1 MSVPRVTSEGMRGR
15 GGVLLVSCYEL
26 GHQPLGVAWPMAFL
40 SRAGFKPVC
49 RDVSVDA
56 LSRSEIRR
64 AAVVVIAVPMHTAL
78 QLGVRVAGMVL
89 EENPDCRVV
98 FQGLYAVLNSAILED
113 VGAAACLG
121 GESEN
126 SLVSLLESWE
136 RGEDGDRV
144 QVDVKRQEFPVP
156 DRTSL
161 PELGRY
167 AALELVDDSGRLRTI
182 KGGSVEASRGC
193 RHLCTH
199 CPIPPVYGG
208 KFVAVPV
215 EVVLAD
221 VAQQV
226 DSGAGHITFADPDFL
241 NGPTHALRVARAL
254 NETFPDVTFD
264 FTAKIEHLVE
274 RGEVLQEL
282 VACGA
287 TFVVSAV
294 EALSDRVLQ
303 TLDKG
308 HGREDVGEA
317 LRRCREAG
325 LPMRP
330 TWVPFTP
337 WSTMADFREILE
349 FVGGQGLVTHVDP
362 VQYSIRLLVPP
373 GSLLEN
379 HAGFM
384 PHRRELD
391 REALSWNWV
400 HPDPEM
406 DVLQRDVAQLVENAA
421 GAGHSG
427 TETFLHVAELAG
439 VSLTPD
445 QVAVTIAGRAAPRL
459 TEDWFC

>member
-1 MSVPRVTSEGMRGR
+1 MLVPSVTSEAVRGR

-26 GHQPLGVAWPMAFL
+26 GRQPLGVAWPMAFL
-40 SRAGFKPVC
+40 RRAGFEPVC
-49 RDVSVDA
+49 RDVSIDA
-56 LSRSEIRR
+56 LSRAEIRR

-78 QLGVRVAGMVL
+78 QLGVRVARMVR
-89 EENPDCRVV
+89 EENADCRVV
-98 FQGLYAVLNSAILED
+98 FQGLYAVLNSATLED
-113 VGAAACLG
+113 VGASACLG
-121 GESEN
+121 GESETA
-126 SLVSLLESWE
+126 LVSLLESWE
-136 RGEDGDRV
+136 RGEGGDRFR
-144 QVDVKRQEFPVP
+144 VDVRRQEFPVP
-156 DRTSL
+156 DRTGL
-161 PELGRY
+161 PELGSY
-167 AALELVDDSGRLRTI
+167 AALELVDDSGRLNTI

-254 NETFPDVTFD
+254 DKAFPDVTFD

-274 RGEVLQEL
+274 RGEVLPEL

-294 EALSDRVLQ
+294 EALSERVLE

-308 HGREDVGEA
+308 HGREDVVAA
-317 LRRCREAG
+317 LERCQEAG

-337 WSTMADFREILE
+337 WATMGDYREILE
-349 FVGGQGLVTHVDP
+349 FISGQGLVTHVDP

-379 HAGFM
+379 HAAFM
-384 PHRRELD
+384 PHRGELD
-391 REALSWNWV
+391 REAWSWNWA

-406 DVLQRDVAQLVENAA
+406 DVLQRDVAELVEFAA
-421 GAGHSG
+421 GAGHSVG
-427 TETFLHVAELAG
+427 ETFVRVAELAG
-439 VSLTPD
+439 VSLTPA
-445 QVAVTIAGRAAPRL
+445 QVAATISARPAPRL